1 MVLLN
6 PWQFLGLSGISLLGG
21 SAIVTLSSD
30 DDLWWQ
36 GAGEYLL
43 TSCGFLT
50 LLSRYGPL

>member
-50 LLSRYGPL
+50 LLSCYGPL